1 MTREQSWVV
10 LFLSLSLFLY
20 FLLTNFPANLR
31 EAARMDLGGDLS
43 AKKSV
48 GEEFLV
54 EVDGSVNRRGVYAIG
69 AGMNLLDVIEK
80 AGGVRQNISLS
91 PESLLKKIDKSC
103 RLHVLPAGEGEGR
116 LLLEPLAPKTQKVLS
131 VPIDINTAS
140 VEELDTLPGIGPKI
154 AQAIVEHRETQGRF
168 ASAEDLLQVRGIGP
182 KKLAA
187 ILPHVTVQR
196 KP

>member
-20 FLLTNFPANLR
+20 FLLTNPPAILK
-31 EAARMDLGGDLS
+31 EAGRVEPGGDPS
-43 AKKSV
+43 AKKST

-54 EVDGSVNRRGVYAIG
+54 EVDGSVNRRGVYSIG
-69 AGMNLLDVIEK
+69 TGMNLLDVIEK
-80 AGGVRQNISLS
+80 AGGVRQKISLS
-91 PESLLKKIDKSC
+91 SESLLKKIDKSC
-103 RLHVLPAGEGEGR
+103 RVHVLPAGEGKGR

-140 VEELDTLPGIGPKI
+140 LEELDTLPGIGPKT
-154 AQAIVEHRETQGRF
+154 AQAIVEHRETQGKF

-187 ILPHVTVQR
+187 ILPHVTVQQ